1 MADIR
6 NVRDMNGLIS
16 YFSENL
22 GWSIDLDDFDD
33 IEDISYD
40 FSAEDIGLKEEAFAK
55 IASMR
60 QLQRGSSSNP
70 RSVSSEDV
78 SLDTPWIEG
87 AGS

>member
-6 NVRDMNGLIS
+6 NVRDMNGLIT

-40 FSAEDIGLKEEAFAK
+40 FSAADIGLKEEAFARK
-55 IASMR
+55 
-60 QLQRGSSSNP
+60 
-70 RSVSSEDV
+70 RSG
-78 SLDTPWIEG
+78 EG
-87 AGS
+87 NVIGIPVKKRRHCG